1 MVDLGAS
8 FDGRPLCL
16 YEVKTLHYSDA
27 YTTPN
32 ATSGRY
38 GVRHRQ
44 PHASAVDY
52 RAKLVP
58 VERERDADRLDRA
71 LHPHRSERGEGPV
84 STAPTARAGW
94 SKSDSRRCFRRAQ
107 RGCTRARRRTRSG
120 RSPQGCTKVPDAS
133 PSSQG
138 GHEGTPLRSIWS
150 IGMEGA
156 LGAPTPPA
164 GLHRSARAQAGGRRR
179 SRSNTPA
186 CRRAQWSA
194 HRGSSAAPG
203 EPVWPAWLPLSGEAF
218 VDS

>member
-1 MVDLGAS
+1 
-8 FDGRPLCL
+8 
-16 YEVKTLHYSDA
+16 
-27 YTTPN
+27 
-32 ATSGRY
+32 
-38 GVRHRQ
+38 
-44 PHASAVDY
+44 VDY

-84 STAPTARAGW
+84 RRRLRELGGVKA
-94 SKSDSRRCFRRAQ
+94 KSDSRRCFRRTQ
-107 RGCTRARRRTRSG
+107 RGCTRARRRTRGG
-120 RSPQGCTKVPDAS
+120 RSPQGCAKVPDAS

-138 GHEGTPLRSIWS
+138 GHEGTPLRSTWS
-150 IGMEGA
+150 IRMEGAA

-164 GLHRSARAQAGGRRR
+164 GLHRSARAQAVGRRR

-203 EPVWPAWLPLSGEAF
+203 EPAWPAWLPLSGEAL
-218 VDS
+218 VGSKLVGCMGRESRTRDRTATGLWRAQ